1 MCLFNRVRRE
11 WVSIG
16 GLKNCRRNDSEFRFA
31 LGERER
37 EKLVRWTVRLKKK
50 RTVGLR
56 SSSGS
61 EPDLE
66 ASLDVDCVVCVCV

>member
-37 EKLVRWTVRLKKK
+37 EARPLDGTIEEK